1 MMRDWWKRNQVMH
14 HDQGLVEN
22 ESGDW
27 WKTNSQ
33 VRGLIVRRNIMGGP
47 YGYQIS
53 STRAIP
59 GPRAMIVRQNDSYRR
74 TPLTLTTFAMPNQD
88 PETVKQYK
96 NEWYVKNR
104 EAILKRKQQHPAAK
118 KKQQQPRPKLPP
130 SPEQTVRRK
139 ELNRQ
144 ACNRYRDSHR
154 EKVRAINR
162 TYYHSNGERIVW
174 QQHECGANAKNP
186 FRELRALAQ
195 VCTEQLRSLYHVPTS
210 QKIGT
215 TPTIQG
221 EEENSCGRDGRHEG
235 HQPTA
240 ILGKDSPTQGEGRI
254 RNIQETQSDRGKA
267 TLSQYVRRP
276 TGRSVLEKSS
286 VSKSLKKK
294 KWYER
299 GHLKSTGDSWM
310 CDVEKKPPR
319 KKRAMGAE
327 GCKDSAG
334 MLC

>member
-1 MMRDWWKRNQVMH
+1 MIWNGSKQIRWSSGGTSWWEIGGKGIRWCIMIKA
-14 HDQGLVEN
+14 
-22 ESGDW
+22 W
-27 WKTNSQ
+27 WKTNQ
-33 VRGLIVRRNIMGGP
+33 VIGGKRILRWEVWSSGGTSGVDP

-59 GPRAMIVRQNDSYRR
+59 GPMIVGQDDSYKR
-74 TPLTLTTFAMPNQD
+74 TPLTLTSFVMPSQD

-96 NEWYVKNR
+96 HEWYVKNR

-294 KWYER
+294 KMVR
-299 GHLKSTGDSWM
+299 
-310 CDVEKKPPR
+310 
-319 KKRAMGAE
+319 E
-327 GCKDSAG
+327 GTFEEYRR
-334 MLC
+334 

>member
-53 STRAIP
+53 STRTIP

-96 NEWYVKNR
+96 DEWYVKNR

-118 KKQQQPRPKLPP
+118 KKQQPRPKLPP

-162 TYYHSNGERIVW
+162 TYYHSNRERIVW

-186 FRELRALAQ
+186 FRELRALA
-195 VCTEQLRSLYHVPTS
+195 
-210 QKIGT
+210 
-215 TPTIQG
+215 
-221 EEENSCGRDGRHEG
+221 
-235 HQPTA
+235 
-240 ILGKDSPTQGEGRI
+240 
-254 RNIQETQSDRGKA
+254 
-267 TLSQYVRRP
+267 
-276 TGRSVLEKSS
+276 
-286 VSKSLKKK
+286 
-294 KWYER
+294 
-299 GHLKSTGDSWM
+299 
-310 CDVEKKPPR
+310 
-319 KKRAMGAE
+319 
-327 GCKDSAG
+327 
-334 MLC
+334 